1 MRRPDAFDFSDP
13 ALAFDQILVVSLARD
28 MARYERVSRM
38 LDGLGLTNHRR
49 FNAFDA
55 SGAQFTCCTSTKV
68 HILDGLG
75 SRTTRDST
83 SLTRQVLTLLALL
96 APKCKH
102 LMLDGLVLTNYRRF
116 NAFDAS
122 GAVSSLLA
130 LLVQKYKY

>member
-55 SGAQFTCCTSTKV
+55 SGAQFTCCTITKV
-68 HILDGLG
+68 HILDGL
-75 SRTTRDST
+75 R
-83 SLTRQVLTLLALL
+83 
-96 APKCKH
+96 
-102 LMLDGLVLTNYRRF
+102 LTNYRRF
-116 NAFDAS
+116 NVLDAS
-122 GAVSSLLA
+122 GAQFTCFTSTK
-130 LLVQKYKY
+130 VQILDA